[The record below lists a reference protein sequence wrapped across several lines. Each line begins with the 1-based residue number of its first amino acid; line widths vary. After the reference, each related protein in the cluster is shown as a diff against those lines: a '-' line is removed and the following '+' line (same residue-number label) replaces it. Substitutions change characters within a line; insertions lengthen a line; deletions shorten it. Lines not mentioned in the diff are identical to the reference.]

1 MATWL
6 PKREAPS
13 ATTAPPPT
21 KSYLND
27 PDIVSLR
34 EALDDGQSVTD
45 EETATLRKLYVNLR
59 EFETQKRAEEDYTAA
74 KKARDQAE
82 AVLAEIQSRE
92 PKARAFSGPVATTDA
107 KASYRNKWR
116 ESAAEFDK
124 VTAEKR
130 NNIIARQQQRM
141 DRFNEHW
148 GKDMPRKYRKPSF
161 RLIQLKK
168 MEHSFAAS
176 GDYDQASKY
185 HREAEQLAREETN
198 RAQKRLVQ
206 DYKVAQ
212 NNIYQRQANEL
223 QHFDSSRADAKRVMQ
238 SKLMNE
244 MRAAMN
250 RDNVLKQRRVSGDLG
265 SDGQRRS
272 QTWKKVTIPVPVK
285 AEVERSKGFQK
296 TLLPPLKPPND
307 PALEV
312 EEYRN
317 RREKARQAKA
327 FERRKAQEKAARAE
341 MLRRFEEER
350 KALRRRQGQT
360 SENFVV
366 EPFMTISPAVV
377 YKRKVDEE
385 TEPEQVSSHYHSE
398 SNKEEFDKQE
408 EQHSS
413 ISSNQEDAH
422 KQEEHHSSSSSHK
435 EDIDKHEEHES
446 SSSSHKE
453 DVGKNEEHHSS
464 SSSRSKQSSSSRG
477 NKTKMSSEHG
487 QPHSE
492 PDPVKEEENENSSKK
507 PTHSNPVPTDK
518 STTIEPAPVSRPR
531 QPVKTL
537 YIGGDNEPQ
546 EFEDSDSDVNTFQES
561 EPEPELQQCSEPADE
576 SEQSDSDAGG
586 NQNFPE
592 VKTIYLMS
600 GQ

>member
-168 MEHSFAAS
+168 MEHSLAAS
-176 GDYDQASKY
+176 GDYEQASKY
-185 HREAEQLAREETN
+185 HREAEQLAKEETN

-307 PALEV
+307 PSLEV
-312 EEYRN
+312 EEDRN
-317 RREKARQAKA
+317 RREKARQAKE
-327 FERRKAQEKAARAE
+327 FERRKAQEKAAKAE

-350 KALRRRQGQT
+350 KALRRRHGQT

-377 YKRKVDEE
+377 YKRKVDEV
-385 TEPEQVSSHYHSE
+385 TDSAQKSTRYPSW
-398 SNKEEFDKQE
+398 SNNEEFE
-408 EQHSS
+408 
-413 ISSNQEDAH
+413 
-422 KQEEHHSSSSSHK
+422 
-435 EDIDKHEEHES
+435 
-446 SSSSHKE
+446 
-453 DVGKNEEHHSS
+453 
-464 SSSRSKQSSSSRG
+464 
-477 NKTKMSSEHG
+477 
-487 QPHSE
+487 
-492 PDPVKEEENENSSKK
+492 
-507 PTHSNPVPTDK
+507 
-518 STTIEPAPVSRPR
+518 
-531 QPVKTL
+531 
-537 YIGGDNEPQ
+537 
-546 EFEDSDSDVNTFQES
+546 
-561 EPEPELQQCSEPADE
+561 
-576 SEQSDSDAGG
+576 
-586 NQNFPE
+586 
-592 VKTIYLMS
+592 
-600 GQ
+600 